1 MKVIYNDGEKER
13 LKKAYDEMTDFRFF
27 GDDNPD
33 TIYSLSFKVTK
44 PEIAQYVLLGLLHNR
59 LEDFDLGIDVN
70 TIHFNRVQDA
80 SDIRAQLHQ
89 FIDEIVV

>member
-1 MKVIYNDGEKER
+1 MKVVYNEGEKER
-13 LKKAYDEMTDFRFF
+13 LKKVYDENPDIQFF
-27 GDDNPD
+27 NDKNPD

-44 PEIAQYVLLGLLHNR
+44 PEIAQYVLCGLLHNK

-70 TIHFNRVQDA
+70 TIHFYRVQDA
-80 SDIRAQLHQ
+80 PDIRAQLHQ